1 MIAALAV
8 LEETDWGALSH
19 AYGVAADAPSRL
31 TGLLSG
37 DPAACADAVGYLD
50 AAILHQGSIYPATA
64 PVALFVAGILSDPRT
79 AVQAGGGFSRGERV
93 PPPPAAPLAGVW
105 PGGRARP
112 RGAAAP
118 RPRPAA
124 P

>member
-79 AVQAGGGFSRGERV
+79 AVQAGAGLPLGGPGRPPRGAR
-93 PPPPAAPLAGVW
+93 LGGGCAGGPRGP
-105 PGGRARP
+105 PGGRGP
-112 RGAAAP
+112 R
-118 RPRPAA
+118 R
-124 P
+124 